1 MKKITTIF
9 ITTLIVMCAMIPLAT
24 YAEQRPP
31 ETENYGFLKLDMNY
45 DGIID
50 AIDASIIL
58 SEYARISVGE
68 PYSFSV
74 TKRCI
79 ADYDGNSKIDAVDA
93 SAALKS
99 YAYNSSHSDKYEQ
112 RYAFFSV
119 SYSANGQYSLTNEC
133 CTFEESLE
141 LIEDFKTKIYN
152 NEISYIN
159 VNAYDIWL
167 TNVVGMQRS
176 QQQVYEERLTNPWK
190 GTYYYGLA
198 Q

>member
-1 MKKITTIF
+1 MNKIANI
-9 ITTLIVMCAMIPLAT
+9 ITSALIAVSAAIPLAT

-112 RYAFFSV
+112 RYLFFSV

-133 CTFEESLE
+133 CTFEESLK
-141 LIEDFKTKIYN
+141 LIEDFKTKINN
-152 NEISYIN
+152 NEISYID

-167 TNVVGMQRS
+167 TNVDGMQRS
-176 QQQVYEERLTNPWK
+176 QQQLYEERLTNPWK

>member
-1 MKKITTIF
+1 MNKIANI
-9 ITTLIVMCAMIPLAT
+9 ITSALIAVSAAIPLAT

-58 SEYARISVGE
+58 SEYAKISVGE

-133 CTFEESLE
+133 CTFEESLK
-141 LIEDFKTKIYN
+141 LIEDFKTKINN
-152 NEISYIN
+152 NEISYID

-198 Q
+198 R